1 MVGFGWS
8 EPLLVLPMPQTVVKA
23 FAKHEQAVQKHLAEL
38 RNSDDA
44 TDAVIALRESTPK
57 LAAQDNFASLASDMI
72 AVEERIAFGRAH
84 LHDSITEYNTLVQRF
99 PANLLAKVTGFRS
112 KA

>member
-1 MVGFGWS
+1 M
-8 EPLLVLPMPQTVVKA
+8 ETVAKA
-23 FAKHEQAVQKHLAEL
+23 FTKHEQAVQKHLAEL